1 MLSARNLPSDVGANN
16 ASSFAKFTANEEF
29 MQIIEGDQQQPQFTV
44 RQGGVLNE
52 MNNNNNSRSYNLLK
66 PNVINEESN
75 TRN

>member
-52 MNNNNNSRSYNLLK
+52 MNNNCRSYNLLK